1 MARKKKKVTER
12 SSETKFAKKIFVLSI
27 PHTIKAKKEVIPLPE
42 KTSLFV
48 PKEHLINEENG
59 FEKSIFSGEVLVSRD
74 IKKVLKTVFTHG
86 NIAKRYGEGG
96 LEQDPARQQIIVY
109 TMVTCQKHLLWYQRA
124 ELTTKKDEVIVEPRL
139 QGRFSVGFG
148 GHKTRDDIDLGR
160 EELFFLRD
168 LLPGIE
174 GEISTLI
181 GINKGLFSE
190 VEEEIGLSRDQ
201 IKNLT
206 ILGAFYDARFLDPLD
221 KIQVEWAHTA
231 IGAVIEIEPLF
242 TNHLTFRLS
251 EIKKAWWI
259 PFEGVEKEFETR
271 MLDWIEGKGPRVER
285 WSEVLIKEF
294 WQDYLSSLNKK

>member
-124 ELTTKKDEVIVEPRL
+124 ELTTKKDEVIVELLEAAVPIPITVKID
-139 QGRFSVGFG
+139 SV
-148 GHKTRDDIDLGR
+148 KVIRRDT
-160 EELFFLRD
+160 EEDEDASFT
-168 LLPGIE
+168 G
-174 GEISTLI
+174 
-181 GINKGLFSE
+181 K
-190 VEEEIGLSRDQ
+190 VLSW
-201 IKNLT
+201 
-206 ILGAFYDARFLDPLD
+206 F
-221 KIQVEWAHTA
+221 
-231 IGAVIEIEPLF
+231 
-242 TNHLTFRLS
+242 
-251 EIKKAWWI
+251 WW
-259 PFEGVEKEFETR
+259 
-271 MLDWIEGKGPRVER
+271 
-285 WSEVLIKEF
+285 S
-294 WQDYLSSLNKK
+294 QNS